1 VARLRL
7 GVVDIALWDLAG
19 KLDGSPIYQ
28 RLGGRDKPLPAYAS
42 TSVGDGVAGGLD
54 TPQAYAE
61 FAERC
66 RELGYGGFKIHPWG
80 DAAIEEHVAVVRA
93 VGQRV
98 GGWMDLMLA
107 PFCTLLTFADALR
120 VGRACDDY
128 GDLWLEHPFRDEG
141 ASTFAHRKLRE
152 LIRTQ
157 LLELEHVRG
166 LEAHVDMIVGGTDF
180 VRAAPDYYYGASPPR
195 WPPSCCPARP
205 PTSLGRR
212 SPVDGAYTII

>member
-19 KLDGSPIYQ
+19 KLDGRPIYQ

-42 TSVGDGVAGGLD
+42 TSVGDGVAGGFD
-54 TPQAYAE
+54 TPQAYA
-61 FAERC
+61 
-66 RELGYGGFKIHPWG
+66 
-80 DAAIEEHVAVVRA
+80 D
-93 VGQRV
+93 
-98 GGWMDLMLA
+98 
-107 PFCTLLTFADALR
+107 
-120 VGRACDDY
+120 
-128 GDLWLEHPFRDEG
+128 
-141 ASTFAHRKLRE
+141 FAHRKLRE

-166 LEAHVDMIVGGTDF
+166 LEAHVDMIVGGTGF